1 MHQQKL
7 PHPPPPICL
16 VARICLAWSISLVQF
31 EFDMAKDGIAFADEC
46 ICLIACIDLVWQ
58 IWHFVWLLA

>member
-7 PHPPPPICL
+7 PQPPPICL
-16 VARICLAWSISLVQF
+16 VARICLAWPISLVQF